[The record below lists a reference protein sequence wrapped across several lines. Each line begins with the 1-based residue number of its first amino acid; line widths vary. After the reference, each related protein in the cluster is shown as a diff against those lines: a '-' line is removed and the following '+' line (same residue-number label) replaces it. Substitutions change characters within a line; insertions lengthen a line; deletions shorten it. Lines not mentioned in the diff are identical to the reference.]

1 MITHWS
7 MARSQSSILHRATLF
22 SLNKERNKDTRWNL
36 KDCAFSTGQI
46 TSKVKAKKH
55 SLENAWNVH
64 CLWNVVSIVK
74 AVKCKDVQFRLQS
87 LTVQFKFWPRF
98 FNSIPIPI
106 EMFLPLIS
114 IPIPILWT
122 LKHPKSNS
130 WIAHHWSSDAE
141 ADRPKMLHKSH
152 NWAKN
157 NTKPY
162 RIYND
167 KGRLYWVRS
176 SLHLK
181 WVYTTYIKLHYTRTT
196 SLS

>member
-1 MITHWS
+1 MLS
-7 MARSQSSILHRATLF
+7 
-22 SLNKERNKDTRWNL
+22 
-36 KDCAFSTGQI
+36 
-46 TSKVKAKKH
+46 
-55 SLENAWNVH
+55 VH
-64 CLWNVVSIVK
+64 CLWNDVSIVK
-74 AVKCKDVQFRLQS
+74 AVQCKDVQFRLQS
-87 LTVQFKFWPRF
+87 LTVPFKFWPRF

-181 WVYTTYIKLHYTRTT
+181 WVYTTYIKLHYTQLQVYHKYEKVMGTRRVLGDALTFT
-196 SLS
+196 FFICNSQNNSGKTGLFKTLSWLW